1 MAALRRRRAL
11 VRMMTDI
18 PLTPLIDTAL
28 TLLVIFM
35 IAAPMLHNV
44 IKVTL
49 PHGER
54 QEGKNLKPELVVY
67 VDAQNCVYW
76 DSKKTTVADLCT
88 QVKKACGTKKDQVLF
103 VKADEQASYG
113 TVLEL
118 VDSIK
123 GIGGVQ
129 HVALAT
135 QKGTRH

>member
-1 MAALRRRRAL
+1 MSLRRRRP
-11 VRMMTDI
+11 VPRMMSDI

-35 IAAPMLHNV
+35 IAAPMMHNV

-49 PHGER
+49 PHGKQ
-54 QEGKNLKPELVVY
+54 QEGKDLKPELVVY
-67 VDAQNCVYW
+67 VDARNDIYW
-76 DSKKTTVADLCT
+76 DGKKVSIAELYAILKKMIGDRKDL
-88 QVKKACGTKKDQVLF
+88 VLF
-103 VKADEQASYG
+103 VKADEKASYG

-135 QKGTRH
+135 KKGARH

>member
-1 MAALRRRRAL
+1 MYSRKKRRVIRL
-11 VRMMTDI
+11 MTDI

-35 IAAPMLHNV
+35 IAAPMMHNV

-49 PHGER
+49 PRGVT
-54 QEGKNLKPELVVY
+54 QEGKGLDPELVVY
-67 VDAQNCVYW
+67 VDAHNDIYW
-76 DSKKTTVADLCT
+76 DGKKIDLTELCT
-88 QVKKACGTKKDQVLF
+88 LIRIACGTKKDQILF
-103 VKADEQASYG
+103 VKADEKASYG

-123 GIGGVQ
+123 VVGGVQ

-135 QKGTRH
+135 QKGIRN

>member
-1 MAALRRRRAL
+1 MTVRRRRPAP
-11 VRMMTDI
+11 RMMSDI

-35 IAAPMLHNV
+35 VAAPMMQNV

-49 PHGER
+49 PHGNQ
-54 QEGKNLKPELVVY
+54 QEGKELKPELVVY
-67 VDAQNCVYW
+67 VDAQNSVYW
-76 DSKKTTVADLCT
+76 HDKKMSVAEICAVIKKESAARKNDL
-88 QVKKACGTKKDQVLF
+88 LF
-103 VKADEQASYG
+103 VKADEKASYG